1 MAVVSTC
8 FNELLVAELLNSSLL
23 IIVLGVT
30 VHLVLSWQIV
40 KWTLLLL
47 LLELT
52 GVVLLHIHHSIVVVL
67 LVH

>member
-1 MAVVSTC
+1 LAVVSTC